1 MNAYRVLVCP
11 SEARWVADAQG
22 SAARVRTFALRFVGE
37 WGAVRAVLSCWA
49 PDIVVLDLDGSW
61 CAGRCRD
68 DRAET
73 GHFGPAF
80 RAMRVSPAPVL
91 LGVSSGEV
99 VPSDLLVELAR
110 SGLAR
115 VVPPEVV
122 RCPRR
127 FREVLLDL
135 LWSSLEAQVLRALQD
150 SRAQPL
156 APDIRRYL
164 EVGLR
169 AERRLTSGEF
179 ARSVYASRSTIRRR
193 LKGARL
199 PALGTFVLRCRLIR
213 VTALLQDPETSGEKA
228 ALLAGFYSGGHLSN
242 LLRRHLGGGIGKAR
256 QMGVEQ
262 VAKALLL

>member
-1 MNAYRVLVCP
+1 MLKAAPLGFGRLP
-11 SEARWVADAQG
+11 SG
-22 SAARVRTFALRFVGE
+22 SSANGERFE
-37 WGAVRAVLSCWA
+37 PS
-49 PDIVVLDLDGSW
+49 
-61 CAGRCRD
+61 
-68 DRAET
+68 
-73 GHFGPAF
+73 
-80 RAMRVSPAPVL
+80 SPAGHPTSSSLILMVL
-91 LGVSSGEV
+91 GLLGVSGMTKKRQAISAQRSGPCAILLHLSSWGVSSGEM

-169 AERRLTSGEF
+169 AERRLTNGEF
-179 ARSVYASRSTIRRR
+179 AQSVYASRSTIWRR

-199 PALGTFVLRCRLIR
+199 PPLGTFVLRCRLIR
-213 VTALLQDPETSGEKA
+213 ATALLQDPETSGETA
-228 ALLAGFYSGGHLSN
+228 ALRAGFYSCGHPEPK
-242 LLRRHLGGGIGKAR
+242 LGSSP
-256 QMGVEQ
+256 
-262 VAKALLL
+262 